1 MDFLRHLSVRV
12 SKATELRDW
21 SESRIIRVEG
31 ERDGRAVTLYC
42 KLARSG
48 GDREH
53 AVYRFA
59 ADRPGFPAPRADFAK
74 DGSGEW
80 LVIDEAAGT
89 RLADFR
95 GSGHYLTAGRALAS
109 FHARA
114 AGWLRDAGARP
125 FMSAVEDLNALLP
138 GLATVAL
145 AETRR
150 RAGEGIHAGI
160 DLPLLGEVEE
170 LTRGVWTKLVQ
181 EVRHLPVTLIHGDC
195 HNGNLFLSDDG
206 RLTLID
212 WSSAALG
219 PGLVDLVA
227 LLDVAER
234 MGDPTDPPAEVRRAY
249 FDALPSNWGALYSD
263 SARAWNLVRIVH
275 ALLELR
281 WFAATGEDFGERA
294 NRELMM
300 LDMALDHFRHR
311 Q

>member
-1 MDFLRHLSVRV
+1 MDFLKGLPIRV
-12 SKATELRDW
+12 TRVTDLRDW
-21 SESRIIRVEG
+21 SESRVVRVEG
-31 ERDGRAVTLYC
+31 EREGHVVTLYC

-48 GDREH
+48 ADREL

-59 ADRPGFPAPRADFAK
+59 AGHPGFPAPPGFCVK
-74 DGSGEW
+74 DGDDEW
-80 LVIDEAAGT
+80 LVLEKVEGE

-150 RAGEGIHAGI
+150 RAGKGIHAGI

-181 EVRHLPVTLIHGDC
+181 EVRHLPATLILGDC

-219 PGLVDLVA
+219 PGLLDLVA

-234 MGDPTDPPAEVRRAY
+234 MGDPTDPAAEVRRAY
-249 FDALPSNWGALYSD
+249 IDALPSNWRALYSD
-263 SARAWNLVRIVH
+263 SARAWNLLRIVH

-281 WFAATGEDFGERA
+281 WFAATGEDFGDRA

-300 LDMALDHFRHR
+300 LEMALDHFRHR